1 MHLSMHNWMRVEPLD
16 RTCERLAECGYE
28 SIEIMGE
35 SELYADR
42 AATRATIEKHGLRCW
57 GAVTL
62 MLDDRDLVHADDT
75 LRAAAVQY
83 IKDCVDLVHDLGGV
97 EVTVVPGLVGK
108 TKPTAGPE
116 QEWEWAVAGLKDI
129 YEHAGPK
136 GVRLALEPLNRFET
150 CLINRGAQA
159 MMLAEAVGD
168 DCGVCLDA
176 FHMNMEEDDVFAS
189 IREAGPRLVDFHV
202 ADTNR
207 MACGMGH
214 YDWPKIV
221 QTLREVGYDGALTC
235 EFVPSI
241 DRTPA
246 NRYPGTLETE
256 DVGLSAG
263 LAQFIEDHGSDV
275 VTDEHYTFLVRETAN
290 TLLPLIR

>member
-1 MHLSMHNWMRVEPLD
+1 MHLSMHNWMRVEPLE
-16 RTCERLAECGYE
+16 RTAERLAECGYE

-35 SELYADR
+35 PEVYADR
-42 AATRATIEKHGLRCW
+42 DEVKRTLGAHGIRCW

-62 MLDDRDLVHADDT
+62 MLGDRDLVHADDG

-83 IKDCVDLVHDLGGV
+83 IKDCIDLVSDLGG
-97 EVTVVPGLVGK
+97 EEITIVPGLVGK
-108 TKPTAGPE
+108 TKPTAGAE
-116 QEWEWAVAGLKDI
+116 QEWEWAVSGLRDI
-129 YEHAGPK
+129 YEHSNGT

-150 CLINRGAQA
+150 YFINRGAQA
-159 MMLAEAVGD
+159 LALAEEVGGE
-168 DCGVCLDA
+168 CGICLDA
-176 FHMNMEEDDVFAS
+176 FHMNIEEDDVFDS
-189 IREAGPRLVDFHV
+189 IRSAGPRLADFHV

-221 QTLREVGYDGALTC
+221 ATLKEVGYDGALTN

-246 NRYPGTLETE
+246 NRYPGTLETGHVE
-256 DVGLSAG
+256 LTPE

-275 VTDEHYTFLVRETAN
+275 VNDEHYTFLVRETAN
-290 TLLPLIR
+290 HLLPLIR

>member
-1 MHLSMHNWMRVEPLD
+1 MHLSMHNWMRVESLD

-42 AATRATIEKHGLRCW
+42 DATRATLAKHGIRCW

-62 MLDDRDLVHADDT
+62 MLGDRDLVHADDT
-75 LRAAAVQY
+75 LRAEAVQY
-83 IKDCVDLVHDLGGV
+83 IKDCIDLVHDLGG
-97 EVTVVPGLVGK
+97 EEITIVPGLVGK
-108 TKPTAGPE
+108 TKPTASAE
-116 QEWEWAVAGLKDI
+116 QEWEWAVSGLKDI
-129 YEHAGPK
+129 YEYAGPK

-159 MMLAEAVGD
+159 LLLAEEVGPE
-168 DCGVCLDA
+168 CGVCLDA
-176 FHMNMEEDDVFAS
+176 FHMNIEEDDVFES

-214 YDWPKIV
+214 YDWPKIIA
-221 QTLREVGYDGALTC
+221 TLKEVGYDGALTN

-246 NRYPGTLETE
+246 NRYPGTLETG
-256 DVGLSAG
+256 DTGLSAG

-275 VTDEHYTFLVRETAN
+275 VTDEHYTFLVRETSN
-290 TLLPLIR
+290 TLLPLIK